1 MTKEKFLTKKWNN
14 ILTAGLGIPTL
25 VYAVIV
31 LKTNVM
37 SDFVGWLGM
46 VLIGAAY

>member
-1 MTKEKFLTKKWNN
+1 MTKEKLLTKNWNN

-25 VYAVIV
+25 VYAVVV

-37 SDFVGWLGM
+37 SDFVGWIGT
-46 VLIGAAY
+46 VLIGAVY